1 MYLKSVGIEIYPII
15 FKQKRLHFCSLFYL
29 YMSKFNCYF
38 FDKIILFVYF
48 LSNLVN
54 FLIIID
60 INVFNYY
67 YKNRH
72 YEIDWRHCL

>member
-1 MYLKSVGIEIYPII
+1 MQSNCI
-15 FKQKRLHFCSLFYL
+15 FLFLQDFYFN
-29 YMSKFNCYF
+29 MSKFYCYF

-67 YKNRH
+67 YKNRQ
-72 YEIDWRHCL
+72 YKTDGRRCL